1 MMRRTTYTSKRIIKM
16 LFGILTI
23 LLLSTQEIWGQTYSI
38 DLYAQNYAG
47 GSGTKNDPY
56 LISNDKELAKLARDV
71 NNGNTSQAF
80 LGKYFKLT
88 ADIDLSGGIWMPIGK
103 YYNYGN
109 GNGNNRLFFGKFDGN
124 GHVIKNMHIQWEG
137 TDAWSAWGLFSTLQG
152 SSSTNLT
159 TVTNLIIENA
169 VVEKKPGFK
178 PYGPGYNVGV
188 VAGEIYGNTELSNII
203 IRGSEIKDNDET
215 YEINNESKIG
225 GISGNVQTDSKNET
239 FRIFNIAADTKINM
253 LKNTSVFNNKFH
265 IAQGFGRFSYDMKGG
280 DNIIEP
286 TNIYLFGN
294 GLNIE
299 NTSTNIN
306 KGGITANCQNENN
319 AKKYTSTWYYT
330 QDVTGGKNLG
340 IKVNAATFANDFV
353 DKANT
358 LITTKSLEEDKNPWT
373 FTNGALNMYSKIDVS
388 LVENTYNRN
397 DLQVSYTL
405 TSNQF
410 KDEYTFSWTVEGEAI
425 TPNKGSNGKTIT
437 LPLSNKKRT
446 GVVIITNGNTGS
458 VILKKHFEIKPKYYS
473 IDLYADSYSGGTG
486 TKEDPIIIS
495 SDLELAKLA
504 RDVETWQ
511 MKDSK
516 YFKLAN
522 DISLDKGL
530 WMPIGNT
537 KYSWAFFKGKFD
549 GDGHTIDNMH
559 ICWKD
564 NSGSWGAWGLF
575 SVLNGQ
581 ASDEAR
587 VCRITNL
594 IIDNAV
600 VEKEE
605 GYMPVGNGLN
615 IGILAGELAG
625 GNSEISNIII
635 RNSKITDNKETYTTP
650 EIAVGGIVG
659 KAVDGQI
666 YRIYNLS
673 SEADINMFDHASL
686 KSGNTCLAEGI
697 GYYGV
702 VNNSNSFVILP
713 TNIYVHGKVSTA
725 NNRCK
730 VGEVVGN
737 RNVNA
742 ESGETATW
750 YYANKTNSSSSN
762 IATNGTQKSEV
773 DFATTFASQNNL
785 YISANNFQ
793 DKLNWSYTSGTGFN
807 FGSTKLTVK
816 RGYNTIITAETIEGN
831 AGNEKYFWYTSSD
844 KKNWTLQNENNAYN
858 DFSISLEDYDQFV
871 YALLEDGSSQSG
883 VAKIDARKVDA
894 VMKTNEE
901 TNTLYIEITNN
912 IWENN
917 DKLNVTYSWVKNGKE
932 ETVAPTFDKS
942 SLAPT
947 DKLSCHVI
955 VTTKD
960 GVELLNKW
968 LVYAKSVVY
977 LCPAGVTVTTADGK
991 TISYNAGDDSNDGL
1005 TPATAVRTWK
1015 GAYSKL
1021 TVKGSWDDNTIVL
1034 MGKSD
1039 QSVTNDGSD
1048 GFPNNNDYYS
1058 SSEKWENAKASSP
1071 FFRNTTITGSWDG
1084 VDYKGV
1090 IEMYGGHYRNHSIAI
1105 FGDTR
1110 FQYLAFNRNPNNT
1123 EGDYFDILY
1132 CQFYNLEMGEGIQM
1146 TNYQKMYQGD
1156 GTIKG
1161 AVSTS
1166 FQIFGGFMDD
1176 NRFSPLSTEGNLKKM
1191 DDALPHGRE
1200 GFKIKIKS
1208 GHFSTICVG
1217 GRQTTDNRNGVMGS
1231 PNMPIKCTID
1241 VDIDRNFNDN
1251 HNENNSDLDVAVV
1264 LAGNHEGAM
1273 VGDVDIIIKSGKI
1286 GRVVNGSLGAR
1297 RNTSNYNAPY
1307 NTYMG
1312 RANILIDPEHSENNN
1327 NTDINSRVEI
1337 TEIYGGSTGRGF
1349 QGGQWIENP
1358 FYGYSTITIKGGTF
1372 LIPTK
1377 CTPEEIFSGIYGAG
1391 AGGMNGIGDDTN
1403 HTTDERIPY
1412 WTNSSTKSVMAFG
1425 NYYTA
1430 KNNLCMY
1437 KCYNADT
1444 HTYTE
1449 VDPRLTNNKIIIEGG
1464 IFGSETRKIDGIYG
1478 GGSGYMSKDLWIADS
1493 KPSTYGGN
1501 IYGKAGETVT
1511 SLTINGGEFYCKNGI
1526 FAGGR
1531 GTDYYYATKAYNGNP
1546 DDYQELGKIYGN
1558 VELTINGGKF
1568 HCPIFGGGYGV
1579 ADAKLLNS
1587 NNINTL
1593 ENMARLYG
1601 SSTVKINGGTFFENI
1616 YGGGDMAVVE
1626 KGTNVIISDRADIRA
1641 DVFAGG
1647 NGRIKRADTDYTIN
1661 NNTWHPEKVGKVLGN
1676 TNLTFFGSTKVA
1688 PYIYG
1693 DIYGGGN
1700 LAQVEGDTHINM
1712 YAANFAGE
1720 IFGGGKGRIT
1730 DNNGKELYTY
1740 ADVTGNTFVSLAKDQ
1755 GVQINDKEKEEDN
1768 YSINVIWNKKLD
1780 STKENFIEWDTNK
1793 AKFFADGKF
1802 LNPHNIYGGGNLACN
1817 VTGKATLNIQKG
1829 MTPFSLL
1836 KTTEWKVAYDDNNNP
1851 HFSVF
1856 GGGYGLNT
1864 TVDNTDVTVNVEG
1877 DYSVYDAE
1885 IEDDTEQLSKGQTPL
1900 RAKSDMNVFDNSKGI
1915 PNFTILAVL
1924 GGGYAGTVDNDAK
1937 VTIDGKTFIHR
1948 VYGGGFGDPKS
1959 TSNNET
1965 GKIGGNTEVYVKGG
1979 NIYGD
1984 VFGGG
1989 AGVKPKK
1996 DASSTYTYFT
2006 NVAKV
2011 YETTKVEVSDDAHV
2025 YGNVYGGGDMANI
2038 GSYETHDNPE
2048 AYFGNKPKS
2057 ISTFDQTNG
2066 KFISYEATDYK
2077 SFVNIIGGNIFGEIF
2092 AGGKGLKKAEAP
2104 EYNKVGR
2111 INGNT
2116 ILHIANTNEAGMERI
2131 TPMVWNRVYGGCAY
2145 GVVDGNTLVHVE
2157 GGMLGLNIFGGGY
2170 GDIPITNDKTD
2181 DNSGQS
2187 TASSTLEQ
2195 VLGKKDTKNEGTYA
2209 CILGNTKV
2217 QIDGGEWLWDR
2228 KADKNG
2234 NITTWLDV
2242 QSDSEKVCEN
2252 LDEFKDIIYAI
2263 HNANT
2268 LGEITN
2274 AKAKA
2279 AMSRIINNKD
2289 TKEFFELTDGD
2300 FGSASFSKNHNIFGG
2315 GNRACYVGY
2324 DINGNS
2330 TGDGTGEAIVEINH
2344 SPVTEIIGANGKS
2357 LNILDFTTL
2366 QGLCW
2371 YLAEKNSNNPQFS
2384 VFGAGYGANT
2394 KVRNAKVYAQAGAM
2408 IEENGTPNKIN
2419 GKYFRYA
2426 SQEEDRLKYT
2436 NFETNLYIDYM
2447 AVSKEDKKLYY
2458 GSVDGT
2464 SDDADTFRRY
2474 YNTRMAWILGIPG
2487 FTFQEIHGGG
2497 FSGYVKEDT
2506 YVETNNQ
2513 LTCYNIYGGGL
2524 GALPYGTLNETT
2536 DKDNHYDFGSVGGN
2550 SKVFFKSGN
2559 VARNVYGGGAG
2570 IESIRVSG
2578 NNIVSLDSKTGS
2590 IIDFPDMARVKGKTE
2605 VHIYGENV
2613 GVPPLVI
2620 DRTVI
2625 MGNVYGGGDVA
2636 NVGLNTQKATAKKID
2651 DAESLSP
2658 SNFTSFVNVRGGT
2671 ILSKIFAGGNGRTA
2685 DVCGDYTKL
2694 GGIYGNACVV
2704 TGRPVMTYPYNEFA
2718 TGSTTEY
2725 TSTSLNPSE
2734 EKYLVNPDATVNK
2747 DLMPSIMNS
2756 IYGGGQNGTVYGNT
2770 LVAIKD
2776 GALYYNIFGGG
2787 WGDEE
2792 TNTSANITGNTNLS
2806 ITGGQ
2811 AMLTSYWSTTMR
2823 NWEPATIVGD
2833 KTYSPQYIPATQK
2846 FKVNHN
2852 IYGGGDKTCVVGEKD
2867 KDGNLVENSGNTYIK
2882 LEKGLLHDNTQLLSG
2897 VSTTQFF
2904 NSNEWKEI
2912 FNKVGSPHFCVFGGG
2927 FGEKTFVLND
2937 SHIEVAMEARGSI
2950 NKGNDI
2956 IKGEEH
2962 KHFFSDY
2969 SMMDIVGGG
2978 FSGQVN
2984 GTTHIYGAGGASCR
2998 RVFGGGFYSSVKATD
3013 INIKAID
3020 CHDIFG
3026 GGFMGDV
3033 EKETKV
3039 VIGSQDSKTST
3050 FGNDDIYIH
3059 GNVYGGNDVSGA
3071 VNIVLD
3077 SNGYFKDNG
3086 GTGTNVNI
3094 YGGHIYG
3101 DVYGA
3106 GNGNYLYALD
3116 KKGNKK
3122 VTVNEYYPVNPN
3134 DSESETIPLVYTVPM
3149 RETMPSYMAAS
3160 DAAKIVN
3167 INSWRP
3173 ITNKVNIDIKGNST
3187 SDIITIDG
3195 DVYGGGNSASVKK
3208 VHDYDSDNQ
3217 EGAIKINIGNN
3228 VNIRS
3233 VFMGCNGE
3241 ALFAKSEDN
3250 DFMNKFQKLNGDVE
3264 NGKELNLADTI
3275 DWINDPSNKGI
3286 STIYLSTENAQRPL
3300 VYPHLLDLYFQ
3311 SVETDI
3317 QGQLTWNGS
3326 ESGDGLTNCN
3336 IGTFCCGGN
3345 RGNMSVYPNSVGN
3358 VVDYTFPAGLVITN
3372 KIVGG
3377 CNNAN
3382 YNYKDLVTHEGGY
3395 LLGNTHSE
3403 YPFIKLTIKNKFEPK
3418 EDNNAYIGGN
3428 VYGGCYQAGT
3438 VRGDISVILQSD
3450 MLEGKSK
3457 EKLDNSNDFL
3467 SSKPQYSALNV
3478 YGAGYGMESYVYGN
3492 TDVRVA
3498 EGMKC
3503 DTVSTTSDIFN
3514 ASGVSANFVYGGG
3527 QQGNVIGVTNV
3538 DVLNGHIY
3546 KSVTGGS
3553 YSGYVWGSTQVKVGY
3568 PIYYKVKDKQ
3578 SGIYLLNRSDKNN
3591 KFIDHEGNT
3600 ETGAILSDLAS
3611 ETIKQDIK
3619 LIAGDIISQAVYES
3633 IIGKQGL
3640 TTEFVKNDCFEK
3652 CISKP
3657 ASPLTWNDIN
3667 IKIGE
3672 AVYGGGYSVAQG
3684 TSVLANDSTVLK
3696 YTDRYNIDKAFTT
3709 ENSRLVDLAELPNG
3723 TTKGFGGNTTI
3734 LVADNSN
3741 PSSTR
3746 DHITISHQEMKSIVL
3761 PKGTDLFGYYYKDKN
3776 GNYRYI
3782 SLQDHYFY
3790 GGGEE
3795 YAKPE
3800 EQGTDKNIYVYDS
3813 EGGIFGDGHQSYAEG
3828 FRSADLTG
3836 YGFAGTTINKPKIIN
3851 TFQRMD
3857 ILRLEDNC
3865 FNVLGARDYATNV
3878 TNKTPYSIARVGEI
3892 QMFAKNIA
3900 LKGNKLQ
3907 GKTVNRA
3914 RNYMGLANN
3923 IHYVGAVT
3931 SNVPFNEASKEAWR
3945 NDTGEIPA
3953 SGDYANKSY
3962 LEVKQS
3968 YIDQYKKDTDEAT
3981 FQKRNEGTAKNMIG
3995 IASGYALK
4003 IQNVQELY
4011 DANKKIVD
4019 KIYYGPIYGVIEMN
4033 LIDVREDEGGGYVYA
4048 DNVHKRD
4055 NGNNPDFLETT
4066 GNFVFP
4072 YDAKQNRYIV
4082 DDCFPTGFSGL
4093 KTNDP
4098 DSEIDVHYWYV
4109 TGFNYYYNAHITCFT
4124 YKDAMKFNN
4133 DNSDGLTVLAGLKPN
4148 QPVTVHSWKMR
4159 SGHPDNKNDYSCD
4172 LEYRNYLPGKTEGNV
4187 DIDNEDVAGKYTLR
4201 VGGSSSYTYSNP
4213 EASDTED
4220 ANKGF
4225 AAVLPMNATG
4235 AFDSNNYIRQALPSE
4250 LNNGDAKISFEL
4262 SDNVNNT
4269 TTEYFNKH
4277 LSKKCLA
4284 TLILKAPAYS
4294 KYNSEKDNKPII
4306 SKVATST
4313 FFTLSAT
4320 GNYEKVENNT
4330 NLSEGKDY
4338 YIKNGIEG
4346 EYAKVNNT
4354 TKIFKKNTDGY
4365 APVNNIKDV
4374 IAGENYFCEVPRIYT
4389 YTIYLTIEY
4398 VQGPNINGNITVDNC
4413 ALPGEMIRLKK
4424 NNVTIAAD
4432 QAFSANGYYWRIGKR
4447 KKNADG
4453 KWEFED
4459 NTEWNITKKAAGYD
4473 TYKQGDAKT
4482 AEGLFK
4488 NCKYDK
4494 TNDYLDIPAYYFMN
4508 GYGVQLG
4515 ITMNG
4520 LDKIFTVDMDN
4531 DNEFLIH
4538 NYHRMNPHKEGLD
4551 LHLAE
4556 AIKRAKEEKDVATG
4570 TTTVPFAEPRI
4581 YISDL
4586 SDLTAFINFID
4597 TIGADGKAP
4606 RYGANAQFVLQKDL
4620 TVPSDFVC
4628 GTGIFHG
4635 IFHGNGHVIH
4645 GLPQDKSLLA
4655 ENQGQI
4661 YNLGLESG
4669 NIAAKGST
4677 NGGAYHC
4684 CFEQNPSSSPSSSE
4698 ASSSLSDGVSTPF
4711 APIVYRMDGSADTHY
4726 TSDDFKYGRVAYD
4739 LNEYYLRAR
4748 YSNEATNPD
4757 DMKALKYVYD
4767 YYANGDYQYANRTDA
4782 ITGKNTGI
4790 TYLRTGLDSD
4800 LPNYEQAETR
4810 HNQAHDIDKARV
4822 KAGSSS
4828 ASSSSP
4834 SSSTP
4839 SSSSPSSAPSSSSPS
4854 SFDGVSTPFAYEPLF
4869 DANHAATTLAAS
4881 NIMNDFIFWGQKLQ
4895 ATPES
4900 CPQAIESHQNCYMT
4914 NRVYRT
4920 AGYYGDT
4927 KLDAFHYNAYNYLGG
4942 TMTTYVHQPSIT
4954 AIDFTCKGDISKAT
4968 KTINGIFYPPV
4979 DDNAKVFSDF
4989 SVKND
4994 VTKNLL
5000 VYTNNNVDIDS
5011 DTEAYDVVNKYLR
5024 YNESTRES
5032 LIKGHHVFTNTE
5044 GFTTAFLHL
5053 VERTADNK
5061 NSEGGIC
5068 ENNNFCAPLPFT
5080 VTNRAWYVRKPQQY
5094 ANDNTGAWEGIC
5106 LPFTVHK
5113 VVASING
5120 EITHF
5125 YGIPTT
5131 DELSTPALNTHTLH
5145 HEYWLR
5151 GLTTV
5156 GKDGTD
5162 IAATFQRPGL
5172 TSDGLFMPIAE
5183 SSGSTSAGS
5192 SSPSAGSGST
5202 SAGSGSPSLSE
5213 GVSYTFATPFFID
5226 TYESRLYNKDANPY
5240 YAAPHTY
5247 SNYPLLTSEVPYI
5260 VRFPGDGYYEF
5271 DLSSK
5276 FYNDILGKSEPEQTV
5291 AFNAYGYENMETSY
5305 GSITIPV
5312 TKQMATTKD
5321 GYTHCGTF
5329 AAKDIKKDAIYSMND
5344 KGNAFISE
5352 TSTATSIMPFRTYM
5366 TAKTTKAK
5374 ALSYAPSMIKIAEST
5389 GIDKITPEIGVAD
5402 KDDATGSYLI
5412 VRPINNNKVRIESNI
5427 STTIYVYTI
5436 TGQLYRILDVIPGN
5450 SVYSGFQ
5457 QGAYIFG
5464 KAKIMVQ

>member
-1 MMRRTTYTSKRIIKM
+1 M

-23 LLLSTQEIWGQTYSI
+23 LLMSTQEIWGQTYSI
-38 DLYAQNYAG
+38 DRYAQNYAG

-56 LISNDKELAKLARDV
+56 LISNDMELAKLARDV

-88 ADIDLSGGIWMPIGK
+88 ADIDLSGGIWRPIGK

-152 SSSTNLT
+152 ASSTNLT

-169 VVEKKPGFK
+169 VVEKKRGFS
-178 PYGPGYNVGV
+178 PYSPGYNVGV

-203 IRGSEIKDNDET
+203 IRGSVITDNDET
-215 YEINNESKIG
+215 YEINNETKIG
-225 GISGNVQTDSKNET
+225 GIAGNIQNDGTY
-239 FRIFNIAADTKINM
+239 RIFNIAADTQINM
-253 LKNTSVFNNKFH
+253 LKNTGVYNNKFC
-265 IAQGFGRFSYDMKGG
+265 ISQGFGRFSYDMNGG
-280 DNIIEP
+280 GNIIEP
-286 TNIYLFGN
+286 TNIYLFGK
-294 GLNIE
+294 GLNVE
-299 NTSTNIN
+299 SSNSETNKNIN
-306 KGGITANCQNENN
+306 KGGITAKCQNEGN
-319 AKKYTSTWYYT
+319 ANKYASTWYYT
-330 QDVTGGKNLG
+330 QYVDGGKNLG
-340 IKVNAATFANDFV
+340 KKVNAAAFTNVFV
-353 DKANT
+353 DEANK
-358 LITTKSLEEDKNPWT
+358 LITTKSIEEDKNPWT
-373 FTNGALNMYSKIDVS
+373 FSNGSFNINSKIEVK

-397 DLQVSYTL
+397 DSKVSYTL

-410 KDEYTFSWTVEGEAI
+410 KDEYTFSWTVEGKAI
-425 TPNKGSNGKTIT
+425 TPNEGSYGKTIT
-437 LPLSNKKRT
+437 LPLSNKRRT
-446 GVVIITNGNTGS
+446 CVVIITDSNTNT
-458 VILKKHFEIKPKYYS
+458 VILKKYFEINPKYYS
-473 IDLYADSYSGGTG
+473 IDLYADSYSGGMG

-504 RDVETWQ
+504 RDVETLQ

-537 KYSWAFFKGKFD
+537 KHNWAFFKGKFD
-549 GDGHTIDNMH
+549 GDGHTINNMH

-564 NSGSWGAWGLF
+564 NSGSWGTWGLF
-575 SVLNGQ
+575 SSLQSNNG
-581 ASDEAR
+581 SNEAEKCM
-587 VCRITNL
+587 VTNL

-605 GYMPVGNGLN
+605 GYMPVGQGLY
-615 IGILAGELAG
+615 IGIIAGEMIG
-625 GNSEISNIII
+625 GNIEISNIII
-635 RNSKITDNKETYTTP
+635 RKSKMTDNKETYTTP
-650 EIAVGGIVG
+650 EIAVGGIIG
-659 KAVDGQI
+659 KAQDGQT
-666 YRIYNLS
+666 YRIFNLS
-673 SEADINMFDHASL
+673 AEVDINMFDHASQR
-686 KSGNTCLAEGI
+686 SSAYLAEGI
-697 GYYGV
+697 GYYGW
-702 VNNSNSFVILP
+702 VNTSDSRVILP

-725 NNRCK
+725 DKDGRCK

-737 RNVNA
+737 RTID
-742 ESGETATW
+742 SGSGQAATW
-750 YYANKTNSSSSN
+750 YYTNKASGPANNVMTS
-762 IATNGTQKSEV
+762 GTQKKV
-773 DFATTFASQNNL
+773 DEFATTFASQNNL
-785 YISANNFQ
+785 YISTNNFQ
-793 DKLNWSYTSGTGFN
+793 DKLNWSYTIGKGFN

-816 RGYNTIITAETIEGN
+816 RDYNTIITAEAVKGN
-831 AGNEKYFWYTSSD
+831 AANEKYFWYTSTD

-858 DFSISLEDYDQFV
+858 NFSISLDAYDQFV

-932 ETVAPTFDKS
+932 DTVAPTFDKS
-942 SLAPT
+942 SLVPT

-1005 TPATAVRTWK
+1005 TPETAVKTWK

-1039 QSVTNDGSD
+1039 QSVTNNGND
-1048 GFPNNNDYYS
+1048 GFPCNNDYYS

-1071 FFRNTTITGSWDG
+1071 FFRNTTITGSWNG

-1090 IEMYGGHYRNHSIAI
+1090 IEMYGGNSRNHSIAI

-1110 FQYLAFNRNPNNT
+1110 FQYLTFNRNPNNT

-1146 TNYQKMYQGD
+1146 TNYTKPYLGD

-1217 GRQTTDNRNGVMGS
+1217 GRQTTNNRNGVMGS

-1251 HNENNSDLDVAVV
+1251 HNDNQSTLDVAVV

-1297 RNTSNYNAPY
+1297 RETSGYNAPY

-1312 RANILIDPEHSENNN
+1312 RANILIDPAQSESNNK
-1327 NTDINSRVEI
+1327 NTDVNSRVEI

-1349 QGGQWIENP
+1349 QGGQLVENP

-1372 LIPTK
+1372 KIPSE

-1412 WTNSSTKSVMAFG
+1412 WTDSSKKSVMAFG
-1425 NYYTA
+1425 NYDAA
-1430 KNNLCMY
+1430 KANLCMY
-1437 KCYNADT
+1437 NCYNADT

-1449 VDPRLTNNKIIIEGG
+1449 VDPRLTHNKIIIEGG

-1478 GGSGYMSKDLWIADS
+1478 GGSGYMSTDLWRASSIPS
-1493 KPSTYGGN
+1493 KEGGN
-1501 IYGKAGETVT
+1501 IYGKAGETVA
-1511 SLTINGGEFYCKNGI
+1511 SITINGGEFYCSKGI

-1531 GTDYYYATKAYNGNP
+1531 GTDYYYATKAYSGTPN
-1546 DDYQELGKIYGN
+1546 DYQELGKIYGN

-1593 ENMARLYG
+1593 NNMARLYG

-1626 KGTNVIISDRADIRA
+1626 KGTNVIISDKADIRA

-1647 NGRIKRADTDYTIN
+1647 NGRTKRADTDYTIN

-1700 LAQVEGDTHINM
+1700 LAQVEGDTHINI

-1730 DNNGKELYTY
+1730 DGNDEGLYTY

-1768 YSINVIWNKKLD
+1768 FSINVIWNRKLD
-1780 STKENFIEWDTNK
+1780 STKKNFIEWDTNK
-1793 AKFFADGKF
+1793 TEFFANGKF
-1802 LNPHNIYGGGNLACN
+1802 LNPHNIYGGGNLACK
-1817 VTGKATLNIQKG
+1817 VTGKATLDIQKG

-1864 TVDNTDVTVNVEG
+1864 TVGNTDVTVNVEG

-1885 IEDDTEQLSKGQTPL
+1885 IKDDTEQLSKGQTPL
-1900 RAKSDMNVFDNSKGI
+1900 RAKSDMNVFDNSRGI

-1924 GGGYAGTVDNDAK
+1924 GGGYAGTVDKDAK

-1984 VFGGG
+1984 IFGGG
-1989 AGVKPKK
+1989 AGVKPKNGI
-1996 DASSTYTYFT
+1996 YFT
-2006 NVAKV
+2006 DVAKV
-2011 YETTKVEVSDDAHV
+2011 DKTTKVEVSDDAHV

-2038 GSYETHDNPE
+2038 GSYETHDDPKT
-2048 AYFGNKPKS
+2048 YYGNKPKS

-2066 KFISYEATDYK
+2066 NFISYEARDYK
-2077 SFVNIIGGNIFGEIF
+2077 SFVNIVGGNIFGEIF

-2263 HNANT
+2263 HNANS

-2324 DINGNS
+2324 GIDGKS

-2344 SPVTEIIGANGKS
+2344 SPVTDIIGANGKS
-2357 LNILDFTTL
+2357 LDILDFTTL

-2394 KVRNAKVYAQAGAM
+2394 KVRNAKVYAQTGAM
-2408 IEENGTPNKIN
+2408 IELNGTPNKID
-2419 GKYFRYA
+2419 GKSFRYA

-2497 FSGYVKEDT
+2497 FSGYVEEDT
-2506 YVETNNQ
+2506 YVEANNQ
-2513 LTCYNIYGGGL
+2513 LACYNIYGGGL
-2524 GALPYGTLNETT
+2524 GAMPYGTLNETT

-2550 SKVFFKSGN
+2550 SKVFIKSGN

-2578 NNIVSLDSKTGS
+2578 DNIVSLDSKTGS

-2605 VHIYGENV
+2605 VHVYGENV

-2636 NVGLNTQKATAKKID
+2636 NVGLNDQKATAEKID
-2651 DAESLSP
+2651 VDKSLTP

-2671 ILSKIFAGGNGRTA
+2671 ILSKIFAGGKGRTA

-2718 TGSTTEY
+2718 IGSTTEY
-2725 TSTSLNPSE
+2725 TSTSLNPSD

-2747 DLMPSIMNS
+2747 DLMPNIMNS
-2756 IYGGGQNGTVYGNT
+2756 VYGGCQNGTIYGNT

-2776 GALYYNIFGGG
+2776 GALYYNVFGGG

-2852 IYGGGDKTCVVGEKD
+2852 IYGGGDKTCVVGERD

-2897 VSTTQFF
+2897 VQTKQFF

-2927 FGEKTFVLND
+2927 FGEKTFVLSD

-2984 GTTHIYGAGGASCR
+2984 GTTHINGAGGASCR

-3039 VIGSQDSKTST
+3039 VIGSQEGKTST

-3173 ITNKVNIDIKGNST
+3173 ITNKVNINIKGNST
-3187 SDIITIDG
+3187 SDMITIDG
-3195 DVYGGGNSASVKK
+3195 DVYGGGNSASVQK
-3208 VHDYDSDNQ
+3208 SDNQ
-3217 EGAIKINIGNN
+3217 MGAIKINIGNN

-3241 ALFAKSEDN
+3241 SLFAKSEDN

-3286 STIYLSTENAQRPL
+3286 STLYLSTENAQRPL

-3326 ESGDGLTNCN
+3326 ESGDGLTNCT

-3403 YPFIKLTIKNKFEPK
+3403 YPFIKLTIKNQFKPK
-3418 EDNNAYIGGN
+3418 EENNAYIGGN

-3438 VRGDISVILQSD
+3438 VRGDISVVLQSD
-3450 MLEGKSK
+3450 MLKGKSRTM
-3457 EKLDNSNDFL
+3457 LDKSNEYL
-3467 SSKPQYSALNV
+3467 GSKPEFSALNV
-3478 YGAGYGMESYVYGN
+3478 YGAGYGMDSYVYGN
-3492 TDVRVA
+3492 TDVIVA

-3503 DTVSTTSDIFN
+3503 DTLSTTSDIFN

-3578 SGIYLLNRSDKNN
+3578 SGIYLLNRTDKSN
-3591 KFIDHEGNT
+3591 KYIDREGNT
-3600 ETGAILSDLAS
+3600 ETGAILSNLAS
-3611 ETIKQDIK
+3611 ESIKQNIK

-3640 TTEFVKNDCFEK
+3640 TEEFVKDNCFEK
-3652 CISKP
+3652 CVSSP
-3657 ASPLTWNDIN
+3657 ASPLTWDDIN
-3667 IKIGE
+3667 IQIGE
-3672 AVYGGGYSVAQG
+3672 AIYGGGYSVAQG

-3696 YTDRYNIDKAFTT
+3696 YTDKYNIDKAFTT
-3709 ENSRLVDLAELPNG
+3709 NNTHLVGLDELPNK
-3723 TTKGFGGNTTI
+3723 TTEGFGGNTTI
-3734 LVADNSN
+3734 LVADNSA
-3741 PSSTR
+3741 PSSTLDTSSAR
-3746 DHITISHQEMKSIVL
+3746 DHIIISHQEMKSIVL
-3761 PKGTDLFGYYYKDKN
+3761 PKGTDLFGYYYKDKD

-3790 GGGEE
+3790 GDG

-3800 EQGTDKNIYVYDS
+3800 EQGTDKYIYVYDS

-3836 YGFAGTTINKPKIIN
+3836 YGFAGTNINNPKIIN

-3900 LKGNKLQ
+3900 LDDNKLQ
-3907 GKTVNRA
+3907 DKTEKRA

-3931 SNVPFNEASKEAWR
+3931 SNVPFNDASKEVWR
-3945 NDTGEIPA
+3945 NDTGKIPA

-3968 YIDQYKKDTDEAT
+3968 YIDNYKDADEAT

-4033 LIDVREDEGGGYVYA
+4033 LIDVRADEGGGYVYA
-4048 DNVHKRD
+4048 DNVHKRE

-4082 DDCFPTGFSGL
+4082 DDCFPTGFYGL
-4093 KTNDP
+4093 DP
-4098 DSEIDVHYWYV
+4098 EGKKNPDAKIDVHYWYV
-4109 TGFNYYYNAHITCFT
+4109 TGFNYYYNAHITGFT

-4159 SGHPDNKNDYSCD
+4159 SGHPSDKNEYSCD
-4172 LEYRNYLPGKTEGNV
+4172 LEYRNYLHNKTEGNV
-4187 DIDNEDVAGKYTLR
+4187 DIDNKDVAGGYTLR
-4201 VGGSSSYTYSNP
+4201 VGGSSSYTYSDPN
-4213 EASDTED
+4213 AANIDD

-4235 AFDSNNYIRQALPSE
+4235 AFDSNNYIRQTLPSE

-4262 SDNVNNT
+4262 SDKVNNT
-4269 TTEYFNKH
+4269 TTDYFNKH

-4294 KYNSEKDNKPII
+4294 EYKDSSDNTPII

-4313 FFTLSAT
+4313 FFTLSDGKYNPVT
-4320 GNYEKVENNT
+4320 GSK
-4330 NLSEGKDY
+4330 LSAGTKY

-4346 EYAKVNNT
+4346 EYAEINPS
-4354 TKIFKKNTDGY
+4354 KIYQKDTEGY
-4365 APVNNIKDV
+4365 ASVEISDV
-4374 IAGENYFCEVPRIYT
+4374 TVGNNYFCEVPRVYT

-4432 QAFSANGYYWRIGKR
+4432 QTFSANGYYWRIGKR

-4459 NTEWNITKKAAGYD
+4459 NTEWDTTKKATGYD

-4531 DNEFLIH
+4531 ANEFLIH

-4556 AIKRAKEEKDVATG
+4556 AIKRAKEEKEAG
-4570 TTTVPFAEPRI
+4570 TATVPLAEPRI

-4628 GTGIFHG
+4628 GTGIFQG

-4655 ENQGQI
+4655 ENRGQI

-4669 NIAAKGST
+4669 NIAASNKGT
-4677 NGGAYHC
+4677 YHC
-4684 CFEQNPSSSPSSSE
+4684 CFEYNKGI
-4698 ASSSLSDGVSTPF
+4698 L
-4711 APIVYRMDGSADTHY
+4711 PIVYHMDGTRDTHY
-4726 TSDDFKYGRVAYD
+4726 TADDFRYGKVGYD

-4748 YSNEATNPD
+4748 YSNDASNPD
-4757 DMKALKYVYD
+4757 DMEALKYVYD

-4822 KAGSSS
+4822 KAPSS
-4828 ASSSSP
+4828 ASSSAS
-4834 SSSTP
+4834 
-4839 SSSSPSSAPSSSSPS
+4839 S
-4854 SFDGVSTPFAYEPLF
+4854 SFDGVSTPLAYKPLF
-4869 DANHAATTLAAS
+4869 DDNHAATTLAAS

-4914 NRVYRT
+4914 NRLYRT

-4954 AIDFTCKGDISKAT
+4954 AIDFSCKGDISKYAGT
-4968 KTINGIFYPPV
+4968 TTGIFYPPV

-4989 SVKND
+4989 SVKDD

-5000 VYTNNNVDIDS
+5000 VYTNNNVDIDN
-5011 DTEAYDVVNKYLR
+5011 DTEAYDVVNKYLS

-5032 LIKGHHVFTNTE
+5032 LIKGHHVFKNTE

-5068 ENNNFCAPLPFT
+5068 ENNNFCAPIPFT
-5080 VTNRAWYVRKPQQY
+5080 VTNHAWYVRKPQQY

-5125 YGIPTT
+5125 YGTPTA
-5131 DELSTPALNTHTLH
+5131 DEISNPATNTHTLH

-5156 GKDGTD
+5156 GKNGTD

-5172 TSDGLFMPIAE
+5172 TSEGLFMPIAE
-5183 SSGSTSAGS
+5183 SSGST
-5192 SSPSAGSGST
+5192 SAGSGST

-5240 YAAPHTY
+5240 YATPHTY

-5260 VRFPGDGYYEF
+5260 VRFPGEGYYEF

-5352 TSTATSIMPFRTYM
+5352 ASTATSVMPFRTYM

-5374 ALSYAPSMIKIAEST
+5374 ALSYAPYMIKIAEST

-5402 KDDATGSYLI
+5402 KDEATGSYLI
-5412 VRPINNNKVRIESNI
+5412 VRPLTNNKVRIESNI

-5464 KAKIMVQ
+5464 KTKIMVQ

>member
-23 LLLSTQEIWGQTYSI
+23 LLMSTQEIWGQTYSI

-56 LISNDKELAKLARDV
+56 LISNDRELAKLARDV

-169 VVEKKPGFK
+169 TVEKKPGFK
-178 PYGPGYNVGV
+178 PNGPGYNVGV

-203 IRGSEIKDNDET
+203 ILGSEITDKDET
-215 YEINNESKIG
+215 YDINNETKIG
-225 GISGNVQTDSKNET
+225 GISGNIQNDGTY
-239 FRIFNIAADTKINM
+239 RIFNIAADTQINM
-253 LKNTSVFNNKFH
+253 LKNTGVYNNKFC

-286 TNIYLFGN
+286 TNIYLFGK
-294 GLNIE
+294 GLKVESSNSE
-299 NTSTNIN
+299 TNKNIN
-306 KGGITANCQNENN
+306 KGGITAGYKNEGN
-319 AKKYTSTWYYT
+319 ANKYASTWYYT

-340 IKVNAATFANDFV
+340 TKVDAATFANDFV

-373 FTNGALNMYSKIDVS
+373 FSNGSFNINSKIEVK

-446 GVVIITNGNTGS
+446 GVVIITDSNTGS
-458 VILKKHFEIKPKYYS
+458 VILKKHFEINPKYYS
-473 IDLYADSYSGGTG
+473 IDLYADNYTCGTG

-495 SDLELAKLA
+495 NDLELAKLA
-504 RDVETWQ
+504 RDVENWQ

-522 DISLDKGL
+522 DINLDKGI

-537 KYSWAFFKGKFD
+537 KYNRAFFKGKFD
-549 GDGHTIDNMH
+549 GDGHTINNMH

-587 VCRITNL
+587 VCRVTNL

-666 YRIYNLS
+666 YRIFNLS

-737 RNVNA
+737 RIVNA

-816 RGYNTIITAETIEGN
+816 RGYNTIITAETTPNN
-831 AGNEKYFWYTSSD
+831 AANEKYFWYTSSD

-955 VTTKD
+955 VTTQD
-960 GVELLNKW
+960 GVELLNNW

-1005 TPATAVRTWK
+1005 TPATAVKTWK

-1039 QSVTNDGSD
+1039 QSVTNNDND
-1048 GFPNNNDYYS
+1048 GFS
-1058 SSEKWENAKASSP
+1058 SVTFNTSSDWENAKASSP

-1110 FQYLAFNRNPNNT
+1110 FQYLTFNRNPNNT

-1146 TNYQKMYQGD
+1146 KNYQKMYQGD

-1251 HNENNSDLDVAVV
+1251 HNENKSDLDVAVV

-1297 RNTSNYNAPY
+1297 RNTSNYDAPY

-1312 RANILIDPEHSENNN
+1312 RANILIDPAQSESNNE

-1349 QGGQWIENP
+1349 QDNQLIENP

-1372 LIPTK
+1372 LIPSE
-1377 CTPEEIFSGIYGAG
+1377 CDSVNIFSGIYGAG

-1412 WTNSSTKSVMAFG
+1412 WTDSSTKSVMAFG
-1425 NYYTA
+1425 NYDAA
-1430 KNNLCMY
+1430 KANLCMY

-1464 IFGSETRKIDGIYG
+1464 IFGSEKRKIDGIYG
-1478 GGSGYMSKDLWIADS
+1478 GGSGYMSSDLWTTNG
-1493 KPSTYGGN
+1493 KPSKDGGN
-1501 IYGKAGETVT
+1501 IYGKAGETVA
-1511 SLTINGGEFYCKNGI
+1511 SITINGGEFYCSKGI

-1531 GTDYYYATKAYNGNP
+1531 GTDYYYATKAYSGTPNE
-1546 DDYQELGKIYGN
+1546 YQDLGKIYGN

-1593 ENMARLYG
+1593 NNMARLYG

-1647 NGRIKRADTDYTIN
+1647 NGRTKRATDNSNIE
-1661 NNTWHPEKVGKVLGN
+1661 NNTWHPEIVGKVLGN

-1700 LAQVEGDTHINM
+1700 LAQVGGDTHINM

-1730 DNNGKELYTY
+1730 DNDGNAISENLYTY
-1740 ADVTGNTFVSLAKDQ
+1740 ADVTGNTFVTLAKDQ
-1755 GVQINDKEKEEDN
+1755 GVQINDEKNKEDN
-1768 YSINVIWNKKLD
+1768 FSINVIWNKKWNGD
-1780 STKENFIEWDTNK
+1780 KFIEWDTNK
-1793 AKFFADGKF
+1793 TQFFADGKF
-1802 LNPHNIYGGGNLACN
+1802 KNPHNIYGGGNLACN
-1817 VTGKATLNIQKG
+1817 VKGKATLDIQKG

-1836 KTTEWKVAYDDNNNP
+1836 KTAEWKSVYDDNDNP

-1864 TVDNTDVTVNVEG
+1864 TVGNTDVTVNVEG

-1885 IEDDTEQLSKGQTPL
+1885 IKDDTEQLSKGQTPL
-1900 RAKSDMNVFDNSKGI
+1900 RTKSDMNVFDNSKGI

-1948 VYGGGFGDPKS
+1948 VYGGGFGDPES

-2011 YETTKVEVSDDAHV
+2011 DKTTKVEVSDDAHV

-2066 KFISYEATDYK
+2066 DFISYEATDYK

-2289 TKEFFELTDGD
+2289 TKEFFEMTDGD

-2324 DINGNS
+2324 GIDGNS

-2357 LNILDFTTL
+2357 LDILDFTTL

-2384 VFGAGYGANT
+2384 VFGAGYGVNT
-2394 KVRNAKVYAQAGAM
+2394 KVRNAKVYAQTGAM
-2408 IEENGTPNKIN
+2408 IELNGTPNKID

-2497 FSGYVKEDT
+2497 FSGYVDEDT
-2506 YVETNNQ
+2506 YVEANNQ
-2513 LTCYNIYGGGL
+2513 LACYNIYGGGL
-2524 GALPYGTLNETT
+2524 GAMPYGTLNENK
-2536 DKDNHYDFGSVGGN
+2536 DKDNDYDFGSVGGN

-2578 NNIVSLDSKTGS
+2578 DNIVSIDSKDGS
-2590 IIDFPDMARVKGKTE
+2590 IIDFPDMARVNGKTE
-2605 VHIYGENV
+2605 VHVYGENV

-2636 NVGLNTQKATAKKID
+2636 NVGLNTQKATAEKID
-2651 DAESLSP
+2651 VAKSLTP

-2671 ILSKIFAGGNGRTA
+2671 ILSKIFAGGKGRTA

-2704 TGRPVMTYPYNEFA
+2704 TGRPVMTYPYNKFA
-2718 TGSTTEY
+2718 KGSTTEY
-2725 TSTSLNPSE
+2725 TSTSLNPSD

-2747 DLMPSIMNS
+2747 DLMPNIMNS
-2756 IYGGGQNGTVYGNT
+2756 VYGGCQNGTIYGNT

-2776 GALYYNIFGGG
+2776 GALYYNVFGGG

-2852 IYGGGDKTCVVGEKD
+2852 IYGGGDKTCVVGERD

-2956 IKGEEH
+2956 IKGEEY

-3149 RETMPSYMAAS
+3149 RETMPSYIAAS

-3195 DVYGGGNSASVKK
+3195 DVYGGGNSASVQK
-3208 VHDYDSDNQ
+3208 VHDYDSESQ
-3217 EGAIKINIGNN
+3217 EGDIKINIGNN

-3241 ALFAKSEDN
+3241 SLFAKSEDN

-3264 NGKELNLADTI
+3264 NRKELNFADTI

-3326 ESGDGLTNCN
+3326 ESGDGLTNCT

-3403 YPFIKLTIKNKFEPK
+3403 YPFIKLTIKNQFKPK
-3418 EDNNAYIGGN
+3418 EENNAYIGGN

-3553 YSGYVWGSTQVKVGY
+3553 YSGYVYGSTQVKVGY

-3578 SGIYLLNRSDKNN
+3578 SGIYLLDRTDKNN
-3591 KFIDHEGNT
+3591 KYIDHEGNT
-3600 ETGAILSDLAS
+3600 ESGAILSNLAS
-3611 ETIKQDIK
+3611 ESIKQNIK

-3640 TTEFVKNDCFEK
+3640 TEKFVKDSCFEK
-3652 CISKP
+3652 RVSSP
-3657 ASPLTWNDIN
+3657 ASPLTWDNIN

-3672 AVYGGGYSVAQG
+3672 AIYGGGYSVAQG

-3696 YTDRYNIDKAFTT
+3696 YTDKYNIDKAFTT
-3709 ENSRLVDLAELPNG
+3709 NNTHLVGLDELPNK
-3723 TTKGFGGNTTI
+3723 TTEGFGGNTTI
-3734 LVADNSN
+3734 LVADNSA
-3741 PSSTR
+3741 PSSTLDTSSAR
-3746 DHITISHQEMKSIVL
+3746 DHIIISHQEMKSIVL
-3761 PKGTDLFGYYYKDKN
+3761 PKGTDLFGYYYKDKD

-3790 GGGEE
+3790 GDG

-3800 EQGTDKNIYVYDS
+3800 EQGTDKYIYVYDS

-3836 YGFAGTTINKPKIIN
+3836 YGFAGTNINNPKIIN

-3907 GKTVNRA
+3907 DKSVKRA
-3914 RNYMGLANN
+3914 RNYIGLANN

-3945 NDTGEIPA
+3945 NDTGKVPE

-3968 YIDQYKKDTDEAT
+3968 YIDQYKKDRDEAT

-4048 DNVHKRD
+4048 DNVHKRE

-4109 TGFNYYYNAHITCFT
+4109 TGFNYYYNAHITGFT

-4133 DNSDGLTVLAGLKPN
+4133 DNRDGLTVLAGLKPN
-4148 QPVTVHSWKMR
+4148 QPVTIHSWKMR
-4159 SGHPDNKNDYSCD
+4159 SGHPTDTNEYSCD
-4172 LEYRNYLPGKTEGNV
+4172 LEYRNYLPDKTEGNV
-4187 DIDNEDVAGKYTLR
+4187 DIDNKNVAGGYTLR

-4330 NLSEGKDY
+4330 NLSEGIDY

-4354 TKIFKKNTDGY
+4354 TKIFKKDADGY
-4365 APVNNIKDV
+4365 APVNIKDV
-4374 IAGENYFCEVPRIYT
+4374 IAGDNYFCEVPRVYT

-4459 NTEWNITKKAAGYD
+4459 NTEWDITKKAAGYD

-4628 GTGIFHG
+4628 GTGIFQG

-4669 NIAAKGST
+4669 NIAASNKGT
-4677 NGGAYHC
+4677 YHC
-4684 CFEQNPSSSPSSSE
+4684 CFEYNKGIQ
-4698 ASSSLSDGVSTPF
+4698 
-4711 APIVYRMDGSADTHY
+4711 PIVYHMDGTRDTHY
-4726 TSDDFKYGRVAYD
+4726 TADDFRYGKVGYD

-4748 YSNEATNPD
+4748 YSNDATNPD

-4828 ASSSSP
+4828 ASSS
-4834 SSSTP
+4834 T
-4839 SSSSPSSAPSSSSPS
+4839 PSSAPSSAPSLAPS

-4869 DANHAATTLAAS
+4869 DDNHAATTLAAS

-4954 AIDFTCKGDISKAT
+4954 AIDFTCKGDISKST
-4968 KTINGIFYPPV
+4968 GKINGIFYPPV

-4989 SVKND
+4989 SVKD
-4994 VTKNLL
+4994 EVTKNLL
-5000 VYTNNNVDIDS
+5000 VYTNNNVDIDN
-5011 DTEAYDVVNKYLR
+5011 DTEAYDVVNNYLR

-5068 ENNNFCAPLPFT
+5068 ENNNFCAPIPFT

-5125 YGIPTT
+5125 YGIPTD
-5131 DELSTPALNTHTLH
+5131 DELSTPSLNTHTLH

-5156 GKDGTD
+5156 DKNGTD

-5192 SSPSAGSGST
+5192 
-5202 SAGSGSPSLSE
+5202 GSPSLSE
-5213 GVSYTFATPFFID
+5213 GVSYTFANPFFID
-5226 TYESRLYNKDANPY
+5226 TYEFRLYNKDANPY
-5240 YAAPHTY
+5240 YATLHTY

-5260 VRFPGDGYYEF
+5260 VRFPGEGYYEF

-5276 FYNDILGKSEPEQTV
+5276 FYNDILGKSEPKQTV

-5312 TKQMATTKD
+5312 TKPMATTKD

-5352 TSTATSIMPFRTYM
+5352 ASTATSVMPFRTYM

-5374 ALSYAPSMIKIAEST
+5374 ALSYAPYMIKIAEST

-5402 KDDATGSYLI
+5402 KDEATGSYLI
-5412 VRPINNNKVRIESNI
+5412 VRPLTNNKVRIESNI

-5464 KAKIMVQ
+5464 KTKIMVQ

>member
-23 LLLSTQEIWGQTYSI
+23 LLMSTQEIWGQTQTYSI

-56 LISNDKELAKLARDV
+56 LISNDMELAKLARDV

-88 ADIDLSGGIWMPIGK
+88 ADIDLKNGIWMPIGK

-124 GHVIKNMHIQWEG
+124 GHVITNMHIQWEG

-215 YEINNESKIG
+215 YEINRETKIG
-225 GISGNVQTDSKNET
+225 GIAGNVQTDSKNET
-239 FRIFNIAADTKINM
+239 FRIFNIAADTQINM
-253 LKNTSVFNNKFH
+253 LKKTSVYYNKFY
-265 IAQGFGRFSYDMKGG
+265 IAQGFGRFSYNMKGG

-319 AKKYTSTWYYT
+319 AKKYASTWYYT

-340 IKVNAATFANDFV
+340 TKVNAATFANDFV

-358 LITTKSLEEDKNPWT
+358 LITTKSLEEDKNQWT
-373 FTNGALNMYSKIDVS
+373 FSNDALNMYSKIDVL

-397 DLQVSYTL
+397 DTQVSYTL

-410 KDEYTFSWTVEGEAI
+410 KDEYTFSWTVEGKAI
-425 TPNKGSNGKTIT
+425 TPNEGSNGKTIS

-458 VILKKHFEIKPKYYS
+458 VILKKHFEINPKYYS

-504 RDVETWQ
+504 RDVENWQ
-511 MKDSK
+511 MQDSK

-549 GDGHTIDNMH
+549 GDGHTIYDMH

-564 NSGSWGAWGLF
+564 NSGSWSAWGLF

-587 VCRITNL
+587 VCRVTNL

-625 GNSEISNIII
+625 SNSEISNIII
-635 RNSKITDNKETYTTP
+635 RYSKITDNKETYTTP
-650 EIAVGGIVG
+650 EIAVGGIIG
-659 KAVDGQI
+659 KAQDGQT
-666 YRIYNLS
+666 YRIFNLS

-697 GYYGV
+697 GYYGW

-730 VGEVVGN
+730 VGEVIGN
-737 RNVNA
+737 RNVDNGT
-742 ESGETATW
+742 GETATW

-816 RGYNTIITAETIEGN
+816 RGYNTTITAETIEGN
-831 AGNEKYFWYTSSD
+831 AAKEKYFWYTSSD

-858 DFSISLEDYDQFV
+858 DFSILLEDYDQYV

-917 DKLNVTYSWVKNGKE
+917 DNLNVTYSWVKNGKE
-932 ETVAPTFDKS
+932 ESTAPIFDKS
-942 SLAPT
+942 SLIST

-955 VTTKD
+955 ATTKD

-977 LCPAGVTVTTADGK
+977 LCPAGATGTTAEGN

-1005 TPATAVRTWK
+1005 TPETAVRTWK

-1021 TVKGSWDDNTIVL
+1021 AVKGSWDDNIIVL

-1048 GFPNNNDYYS
+1048 GFPCNNDYYS

-1123 EGDYFDILY
+1123 EGEYYDILY
-1132 CQFYNLEMGEGIQM
+1132 CQFNNLEMGEGIQM
-1146 TNYQKMYQGD
+1146 TNYQRMYPGD
-1156 GTIKG
+1156 GTIQG

-1217 GRQTTDNRNGVMGS
+1217 GRQTTNDRNGVMGS

-1297 RNTSNYNAPY
+1297 RETSGYNAPY

-1312 RANILIDPEHSENNN
+1312 RANILIDPAQSESNNK
-1327 NTDINSRVEI
+1327 NTDVNSRVEI

-1349 QGGQWIENP
+1349 QDREWVENP
-1358 FYGYSTITIKGGTF
+1358 FYGYSSITIKGGTF
-1372 LIPTK
+1372 LIPGNCK
-1377 CTPEEIFSGIYGAG
+1377 PEEIFSGIYGAG

-1403 HTTDERIPY
+1403 HTTDSRIPY
-1412 WTNSSTKSVMAFG
+1412 WKDSSTKSVMAFG
-1425 NYYTA
+1425 DYNAA
-1430 KNNLCMY
+1430 KANLCMY
-1437 KCYNADT
+1437 NCYNADT

-1449 VDPRLTNNKIIIEGG
+1449 VDPRLTHNKIIIEGG
-1464 IFGSETRKIDGIYG
+1464 IFGSEERKIDGIYG

-1579 ADAKLLNS
+1579 ADAKQK
-1587 NNINTL
+1587 NNNTINTL

-1626 KGTNVIISDRADIRA
+1626 KGTNVIISDSADIRA

-1647 NGRIKRADTDYTIN
+1647 NGRIKRAISDYDIKD
-1661 NNTWHPEKVGKVLGN
+1661 NTWNPELVGKVLGN

-1730 DNNGKELYTY
+1730 DDNGKAIAKNLYTY

-1755 GVQINDKEKEEDN
+1755 GVQINDEEKEEDN

-1793 AKFFADGKF
+1793 EKFFADGKY

-1817 VTGKATLNIQKG
+1817 VTGKATLNILKG

-1836 KTTEWKVAYDDNNNP
+1836 KTTEWKFAYDDNNNP

-1864 TVDNTDVTVNVEG
+1864 TVGNTDVTVNVEG

-1900 RAKSDMNVFDNSKGI
+1900 RAKGEMNVFDNSKGI

-1948 VYGGGFGDPKS
+1948 VYGGGFGDPTS
-1959 TSNNET
+1959 TSNNNT

-1989 AGVKPKK
+1989 AGVKPKN
-1996 DASSTYTYFT
+1996 DTYFT
-2006 NVAKV
+2006 DVAKV
-2011 YETTKVEVSDDAHV
+2011 EGTTKVEISDDAHV
-2025 YGNVYGGGDMANI
+2025 YGDVYGGGDMANI
-2038 GSYETHDNPE
+2038 GSYITHTNKVE
-2048 AYFGNKPKS
+2048 YYGNKPKS

-2066 KFISYEATDYK
+2066 NFISYKATDYK
-2077 SFVNIIGGNIFGEIF
+2077 SFVNIIGGNIFGKIF

-2217 QIDGGEWLWDR
+2217 QIDGGAWLWDR

-2242 QSDSEKVCEN
+2242 QTDNEKVCEN

-2289 TKEFFELTDGD
+2289 TKEFFEMTDGD
-2300 FGSASFSKNHNIFGG
+2300 FGSARFSKNHNIFGG

-2324 DINGNS
+2324 GIDGNS

-2357 LNILDFTTL
+2357 LDILDFTTL

-2394 KVRNAKVYAQAGAM
+2394 KVRNAKVYAQTGAM
-2408 IEENGTPNKIN
+2408 IELNGTPNKID
-2419 GKYFRYA
+2419 GKSFRYA

-2497 FSGYVKEDT
+2497 FSGYVDEDT
-2506 YVETNNQ
+2506 YVEANNQ
-2513 LTCYNIYGGGL
+2513 LACYNIYGGGL
-2524 GALPYGTLNETT
+2524 GAMPYGTLNETT
-2536 DKDNHYDFGSVGGN
+2536 DKDNQYDFGSVGGN
-2550 SKVFFKSGN
+2550 SKVFIKSGN
-2559 VARNVYGGGAG
+2559 VAKNVYGGGAG

-2578 NNIVSLDSKTGS
+2578 DNIVSLDSKTGS

-2605 VHIYGENV
+2605 VHVYGENV

-2636 NVGLNTQKATAKKID
+2636 NVGLDSQKATAEKID
-2651 DAESLSP
+2651 VAKSLTP

-2671 ILSKIFAGGNGRTA
+2671 IFSKIFAGGKGRTA

-2704 TGRPVMTYPYNEFA
+2704 TGRPVMTYPYNKFA
-2718 TGSTTEY
+2718 KGSTTEY
-2725 TSTSLNPSE
+2725 TSTSLDPSE
-2734 EKYLVNPDATVNK
+2734 QQYLVNPDATVNK
-2747 DLMPSIMNS
+2747 DLMPNIMNS
-2756 IYGGGQNGTVYGNT
+2756 VYGGGQNGTIYGNT

-2776 GALYYNIFGGG
+2776 GALYYNVFGGG

-2867 KDGNLVENSGNTYIK
+2867 KDGNLVANSGNTYIK

-2904 NSNEWKEI
+2904 SSNEWKEI

-2956 IKGEEH
+2956 IKGEEY

-3020 CHDIFG
+3020 CQDIFG

-3059 GNVYGGNDVSGA
+3059 GNIYGGNDVSGA
-3071 VNIVLD
+3071 INIVLD

-3195 DVYGGGNSASVKK
+3195 DVYGGGNSASVQK
-3208 VHDYDSDNQ
+3208 SDNQ
-3217 EGAIKINIGNN
+3217 VGAIKINIGNN

-3326 ESGDGLTNCN
+3326 ESGDGLTNCT

-3345 RGNMSVYPNSVGN
+3345 RGNMSVYPDSVGN
-3358 VVDYTFPAGLVITN
+3358 VIDYTFPAGLVITN

-3403 YPFIKLTIKNKFEPK
+3403 YPFIKLTIKNQFKPK

-3438 VRGDISVILQSD
+3438 VRGDIVIDFQSD
-3450 MLEGKSK
+3450 MLGGKSK

-3478 YGAGYGMESYVYGN
+3478 YGGGYGMESYVYGN
-3492 TDVRVA
+3492 TDIIVA
-3498 EGMKC
+3498 KGLKC
-3503 DTVSTTSDIFN
+3503 SAPSTSSSGEFN

-3546 KSVTGGS
+3546 KAVTGGS

-3578 SGIYLLNRSDKNN
+3578 SGIYLLDRTDKSN
-3591 KFIDHEGNT
+3591 KYIDHEGNT

-3640 TTEFVKNDCFEK
+3640 TAEFVKTDCFET
-3652 CISKP
+3652 CVSSP
-3657 ASPLTWNDIN
+3657 ASPLTWDDIN
-3667 IKIGE
+3667 IQIGE
-3672 AVYGGGYSVAQG
+3672 AIYGGGYSVAQG

-3696 YTDRYNIDKAFTT
+3696 YTDKYNIDKAFTT

-3734 LVADNSN
+3734 LVADNSA

-3761 PKGTDLFGYYYKDKN
+3761 PNGTDLFGYYYKHKD
-3776 GNYRYI
+3776 GNYRFI
-3782 SLQDHYFY
+3782 SLQDSYFY
-3790 GGGEE
+3790 GDG
-3795 YAKPE
+3795 YDKPVG
-3800 EQGTDKNIYVYDS
+3800 QSDTDKNIYMYDS

-3836 YGFAGTTINKPKIIN
+3836 YGFAGTTINNPKIIN

-3900 LKGNKLQ
+3900 LDVSNKLQ
-3907 GKTVNRA
+3907 EKSVKRA

-3945 NDTGEIPA
+3945 DDTGKVPA

-3968 YIDQYKKDTDEAT
+3968 YIDQYKDKDEAT

-4055 NGNNPDFLETT
+4055 NGNTPDFLETT

-4072 YDAKQNRYIV
+4072 YDATQNRYIV
-4082 DDCFPTGFSGL
+4082 DDCFPTGFNGL

-4109 TGFNYYYNAHITCFT
+4109 TGFNYYYNAHITGFT

-4133 DNSDGLTVLAGLKPN
+4133 DNRDGLTVLAGLKPN
-4148 QPVTVHSWKMR
+4148 QPVTIHSWKMR
-4159 SGHPDNKNDYSCD
+4159 SGHPTDTNEYSCD
-4172 LEYRNYLPGKTEGNV
+4172 LEYRNYLPDKTEGNV
-4187 DIDNEDVAGKYTLR
+4187 DIDNKNVAGGYTLR

-4235 AFDSNNYIRQALPSE
+4235 AFDSKNYIRQTLPSE

-4294 KYNSEKDNKPII
+4294 VYKSEDYNKPII

-4330 NLSEGKDY
+4330 NLSEGTTY

-4346 EYAKVNNT
+4346 EYAKVDPNLIYQ
-4354 TKIFKKNTDGY
+4354 KDQDGY
-4365 APVNNIKDV
+4365 ALVNISKVTVGN
-4374 IAGENYFCEVPRIYT
+4374 NYFCEVPRVYT

-4459 NTEWNITKKAAGYD
+4459 KTEWNTTNKATGYD

-4556 AIKRAKEEKDVATG
+4556 AIKRAKKEKDVATG

-4597 TIGADGKAP
+4597 TIGADGKVP

-4628 GTGIFHG
+4628 GTGIFQG

-4684 CFEQNPSSSPSSSE
+4684 CFEQNPSSSQSSSE

-4748 YSNEATNPD
+4748 YSNDATKPD

-4790 TYLRTGLDSD
+4790 TFLRTGLDSD

-4822 KAGSSS
+4822 KVASSS
-4828 ASSSSP
+4828 ASSS
-4834 SSSTP
+4834 T
-4839 SSSSPSSAPSSSSPS
+4839 PS
-4854 SFDGVSTPFAYEPLF
+4854 SFDGVSTPFANEPLF
-4869 DANHAATTLAAS
+4869 DDNHAATTLAAS

-4942 TMTTYVHQPSIT
+4942 IMTTYVHQPSIT
-4954 AIDFTCKGDISKAT
+4954 AIDFTCKGDISKST
-4968 KTINGIFYPPV
+4968 GKNNGIFYPPV

-4989 SVKND
+4989 SVKDD

-5000 VYTNNNVDIDS
+5000 VYTNNNVDINS
-5011 DTEAYDVVNKYLR
+5011 DTEAYDVVNKNLS

-5106 LPFTVHK
+5106 LPFTIHK

-5125 YGIPTT
+5125 YGTPTA
-5131 DELSTPALNTHTLH
+5131 DELSTPSLNTHTLH

-5156 GKDGTD
+5156 DKNGTD
-5162 IAATFQRPGL
+5162 IAATFQRPDL

-5183 SSGSTSAGS
+5183 SSG
-5192 SSPSAGSGST
+5192 SPSAGSGST

-5240 YAAPHTY
+5240 YATPHTY

-5260 VRFPGDGYYEF
+5260 VRFPGEGYYEF

-5276 FYNDILGKSEPEQTV
+5276 FYNDILGKSEPQQTV

-5329 AAKDIKKDAIYSMND
+5329 TAKDIKKDAIYSMND

-5352 TSTATSIMPFRTYM
+5352 ASTATSVMPFRTYM

-5374 ALSYAPSMIKIAEST
+5374 AMSYAPYMIKIAEST
-5389 GIDKITPEIGVAD
+5389 GIDKIIPEIGVAD
-5402 KDDATGSYLI
+5402 KDEATGSYLI
-5412 VRPINNNKVRIESNI
+5412 VRPLTNNKVRIESNI

-5464 KAKIMVQ
+5464 KTKIMVQ